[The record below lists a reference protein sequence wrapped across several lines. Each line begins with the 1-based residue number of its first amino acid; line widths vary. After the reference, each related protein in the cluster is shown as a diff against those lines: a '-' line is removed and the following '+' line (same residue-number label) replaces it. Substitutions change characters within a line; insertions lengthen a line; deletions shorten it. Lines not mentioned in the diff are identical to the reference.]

1 MHNISGVYTN
11 EEDKFNIEGIDMFC
25 FSMIYPNKLRY
36 YYCESESEFKSWI
49 SILRKVCGYQDI
61 NETYDIFETLGTGRF
76 GCVKVCENKQ
86 TKRKAAI
93 KIMSK
98 KNMSS
103 FDIQLFRSEIE
114 ILKICQ
120 HPNII
125 RLYDV
130 FENQENIYISITL
143 IKLKYKFYS
152 NGAM

>member
-1 MHNISGVYTN
+1 
-11 EEDKFNIEGIDMFC
+11 
-25 FSMIYPNKLRY
+25 
-36 YYCESESEFKSWI
+36 
-49 SILRKVCGYQDI
+49 
-61 NETYDIFETLGTGRF
+61 
-76 GCVKVCENKQ
+76 
-86 TKRKAAI
+86 
-93 KIMSK
+93 
-98 KNMSS
+98 MSS